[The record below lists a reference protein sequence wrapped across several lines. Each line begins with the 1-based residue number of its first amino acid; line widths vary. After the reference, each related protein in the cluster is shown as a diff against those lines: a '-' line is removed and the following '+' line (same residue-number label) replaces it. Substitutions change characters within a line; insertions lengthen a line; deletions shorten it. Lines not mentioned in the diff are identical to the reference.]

1 MRLTRIRPKKLAT
14 ATLFHFIDN
23 EVASLHS
30 LSSVGFSSA
39 TTTRLEHVVQF
50 WHRHRQ
56 SRMESRKFSLTS
68 NERRLTA
75 QTRFFVDEEL
85 AKLSPVLSRMICMP
99 SDRPLQLKSV
109 DATTLAL
116 IREWLEH
123 HRSQKSRPDGKLP
136 RDNWD
141 YWFIS
146 EVAAGDLLH
155 ELIMMTLRWRRD
167 KRLPKSSDI
176 VSRGCNRCY
185 PIVPLKSG
193 FVRLPIKVTNTKKT
207 YHRGDKYVK

>member
-1 MRLTRIRPKKLAT
+1 MYSVQESSRRETVFYDCGCVPRLTQ
-14 ATLFHFIDN
+14 
-23 EVASLHS
+23 
-30 LSSVGFSSA
+30 G
-39 TTTRLEHVVQF
+39 
-50 WHRHRQ
+50 HRQ

-155 ELIMMTLRWRRD
+155 ELIMAAHHLRINDLVELASEAFAKTLDASPEGLRMKFNVADDFTVAERQALTKELGYCL
-167 KRLPKSSDI
+167 KR
-176 VSRGCNRCY
+176 V
-185 PIVPLKSG
+185 
-193 FVRLPIKVTNTKKT
+193 
-207 YHRGDKYVK
+207 